1 MGRVTGGDLVI
12 ELKQDVADLKRSFV
26 DLEERLQGAVGGMQ
40 GGIERMQSAIER
52 MHGSIE
58 QLGTVVREGFGDIGR
73 GLDRFSVHLE
83 AHADV
88 MGELRAK
95 VNEHEDRLTAL
106 ESKP

>member
-12 ELKQDVADLKRSFV
+12 ELKQDVADLKRSFEEM
-26 DLEERLQGAVGGMQ
+26 EERMQGAVEGL
-40 GGIERMQSAIER
+40 S
-52 MHGSIE
+52 
-58 QLGTVVREGFGDIGR
+58 TVVREGFGDIGR
-73 GLDRFSVHLE
+73 SLDRFSIHLE
-83 AHADV
+83 ARADV